1 MLEWLELWNRRWK
14 GGELWPSRRE
24 FVDSL
29 SCEEDALQKGETV
42 TLLIL
47 ASHGQ
52 SEDDLCHPQLFL
64 FLAGTSISIPRQ

>member
-1 MLEWLELWNRRWK
+1 METEGLEWLILLNSTGR

-24 FVDSL
+24 FIDSL
-29 SCEEDALQKGETV
+29 SCEEGALQNGETV

-52 SEDDLCHPQLFL
+52 NEDDLCHPQLFL
-64 FLAGTSISIPRQ
+64 FLAGTSIS